1 MSRKRGCVYSRAD
14 SGVWWIKYSRHGKQ
28 FRESTGFEVST
39 GDPKQDKRNQD
50 KAEKKLQQRLAEITT
65 GTFAGPRI
73 EHVRVDELADEFL
86 REYRIN
92 GRRSLYQ
99 AEKRWGAHLK
109 PFFGGRRA
117 VDVSSDVLARYVDR
131 RQEAGAQNATIN
143 RELAALKRMF
153 SLGAKATPAKVLR
166 MPAFP
171 HLREDNI
178 RQGFLEDGQYTK
190 LIEHCPEL
198 WFRAMLEVGRTY
210 GWRSNELK
218 TMRIKQVDLL
228 ARTIRLEPG
237 TTKNRE
243 GREVTMTGPVFTLLK
258 ECVQGKGPDEYLFT
272 RDPRKRKTDAT
283 AKQSDE
289 SRRRAARPIGDFR
302 KTWWD
307 VCVLA
312 GMGHMVCRRCLQPVT
327 GNKCETC
334 KTKKLRYVG
343 LLFHDLRRTAARNYR
358 RLGVGE
364 TVIMRIGGWKTRSVF
379 ERYNI
384 VTQADVLDA
393 VTKLEKSEQEAKQRQ
408 AEESQVNQEGQVS
421 HDSVTMPA
429 RAAAKPINS
438 KPF

>member
-1 MSRKRGCVYSRAD
+1 MSRKRGCIYNRAD
-14 SGVWWIKYSRHGKQ
+14 SGVWWIKYSRHGKP
-28 FRESTGFEVST
+28 FRESTGFEVSI
-39 GDPKQDKRNQD
+39 GDPKEDKRNRE
-50 KAEKKLQQRLAEITT
+50 KAEKRLEQRLAEITT
-65 GTFAGPRI
+65 GTFTGPRI
-73 EHVRVDELADEFL
+73 ERVRVDELADDFL

-92 GRRSLYQ
+92 GRKSLYQ
-99 AEKRWGAHLK
+99 AEKRWKAHLK

-117 VDVSSDVLARYVDR
+117 VDVTSDVLARYVDR

-190 LIEHCPEL
+190 LVEHSPGL

-218 TMRIKQVDLL
+218 TMRVKQVDLL

-258 ECVQGKGPDEYLFT
+258 ECMQGKGPDEYIFT
-272 RDPRKRKTDAT
+272 RDLRKRKTDAALGKSAET
-283 AKQSDE
+283 HH
-289 SRRRAARPIGDFR
+289 RVTVPIGDFR
-302 KTWWD
+302 KTWWR

-312 GMGHMVCRRCLQPVT
+312 GLGQMICRRCSQPVT
-327 GNKCETC
+327 VEKCTC
-334 KTKKLRYVG
+334 KTKQLKYVG

-393 VTKLEKSEQEAKQRQ
+393 VTKLENAEQKANQQQ
-408 AEESQVNQEGQVS
+408 AEQVGQEGQAS
-421 HDSVTMPA
+421 HDSMDVPAEATVTAM
-429 RAAAKPINS
+429 NS
-438 KPF
+438 RPF

>member
-1 MSRKRGCVYSRAD
+1 MSRKRGCIYGRAD
-14 SGVWWIKYSRHGKQ
+14 SGVWWIKYSRHGKP

-39 GDPKQDKRNQD
+39 GDLKEDKRNRE
-50 KAEKKLQQRLAEITT
+50 KAERKLEQRLAEITT
-65 GTFAGPRI
+65 GTFTGLRI
-73 EHVRVDELADEFL
+73 ERVRVDELADDFL

-92 GRRSLYQ
+92 GRKSLYQ
-99 AEKRWGAHLK
+99 AEKRWKTHLK
-109 PFFGGRRA
+109 PFFGGRRV
-117 VDVSSDVLARYVDR
+117 VDVSSDVLARYVDS

-143 RELAALKRMF
+143 RELAALKRCF

-178 RQGFLEDGQYTK
+178 RQGFLEDGEYTK
-190 LIEHCPEL
+190 LVEHSPGL
-198 WFRAMLEVGRTY
+198 WFRAMLEVGRIY

-218 TMRIKQVDLL
+218 TMRVKQVDLI

-243 GREVTMTGPVFTLLK
+243 GREVAMTGPVFTLLK
-258 ECVQGKGPDEYLFT
+258 ECLQSKGPDEYLFT
-272 RDPRKRKTDAT
+272 RDLKERKTDA
-283 AKQSDE
+283 
-289 SRRRAARPIGDFR
+289 AAEKSSETHQRVTVPIGDFR
-302 KTWWD
+302 KTWWK

-312 GMGHMVCRRCLQPVT
+312 GLGHMVCCRCSQPVT
-327 GNKCETC
+327 GNKCATC
-334 KTKKLRYVG
+334 KTKKLKYVG

-393 VTKLEKSEQEAKQRQ
+393 VTKLESAEQKAKQQQ
-408 AEESQVNQEGQVS
+408 AEEVQVSQERQAS
-421 HDSVTMPA
+421 HDSVAMPTKA
-429 RAAAKPINS
+429 TVAAINS
-438 KPF
+438 RLF

>member
-1 MSRKRGCVYSRAD
+1 MAARLEGGDRLSRKRGSVYERPD
-14 SGVWWIKYSRHGKQ
+14 SAVWWIKCSRHGKP

-39 GDPKQDKRNQD
+39 GNAKQDKRNLE
-50 KAEKKLQQRLAEITT
+50 KAEKKLEERLAEITT
-65 GTFAGPRI
+65 GTFTGPQIERVRI
-73 EHVRVDELADEFL
+73 DELAEDFL

-92 GRRSLYQ
+92 GRKSLYQ
-99 AEKRWGAHLK
+99 AERRWNVQLK
-109 PFFGGRRA
+109 PFLGGRRA

-178 RQGFLEDGQYTK
+178 RKGFLEDGQYTK
-190 LIEHCPEL
+190 LVEHSPGL

-210 GWRSNELK
+210 GWRSSELK
-218 TMRIKQVDLL
+218 TMRVKQVDLS

-243 GREVTMTGPVFTLLK
+243 GREVTMTAPVYLLLN
-258 ECVQGKGPDEYLFT
+258 ECVQGKGRDDHVFT
-272 RDPRKRKTDAT
+272 REIKRK
-283 AKQSDE
+283 KKPVQL
-289 SRRRAARPIGDFR
+289 PIGDFR
-302 KTWWD
+302 KTWWN
-307 VCVLA
+307 VCIKA
-312 GMGHMVCRRCLQPVT
+312 GLGQLLCRNCAELVT
-327 GNKCETC
+327 DSKCKCGSTN
-334 KTKKLRYVG
+334 LRYVG

-384 VTQADVLDA
+384 LTQADVAEA
-393 VTKLEKSEQEAKQRQ
+393 VTKLEK
-408 AEESQVNQEGQVS
+408 AEVRQVNQTQKQADQGRVG
-421 HDSVTMPA
+421 HDSVTLTVSGEQ
-429 RAAAKPINS
+429 KPINS